1 LKQITVTFSDGKS
14 VQIQQGSVLLDAVK
28 ELYPGKSDRIVA
40 VRAGDRVIDLIT
52 PVHENLSVQLV
63 FADKPDGLKV
73 LWHSASHIMAQAV
86 QDTFGKVQLGIGP
99 SIANGFYYDFKLVDT
114 LSDSEFDRVEA
125 RMREII
131 QENQPFLRRTLS
143 KKDATTLFSD
153 RDEPFKLELIQDIE
167 DQEVSVYENGKF
179 IDLCRGPHV
188 PSTGYVKHTKL
199 LNVAGAYWHGD
210 ERNPVLQRIYGIA
223 FQDKKALKTHLI
235 ALEEAKKR
243 DHRRLGKEL
252 DLFSFHLEGP
262 GFPFWHPKGVVLF
275 NEISDYMRSVLNL
288 RDYQEVK
295 TPMILNEE
303 LWHRSGHWDNY
314 KENMYFTHID
324 EQNFAVKPMN
334 CPGGMLIY
342 RSQPHSYRDLPLK
355 YSEMGLVH
363 RHEKSGVLHGLFRVR
378 QFTQDDAH
386 VFCLQEQL
394 EVEIIKLIEL
404 VEEVYSTFGYKDYQI
419 ELSTRPSKSIG
430 SAEMWEKAEEA
441 LKRALQ
447 KKEVTYQVN
456 PGEGAFYGPKIDY
469 HIRDSLGRM
478 WQCGTIQ
485 VDFSMPE
492 RFNLEYIGA
501 DGNKHRPVL
510 IHRAI
515 LGSVE
520 RFIGILIEHLGGDF
534 PVWLAPVQSIVIPV
548 SEKHLS
554 YGDKIFQELRS
565 SGIRCHLDRRNE
577 KVGYKI
583 RDAETQK
590 IPYMLIVGDKEIE
603 GNTISLRRRKQGDLG
618 GMSVAQFLQ
627 RVQDEINRR
636 DTH

>member
-1 LKQITVTFSDGKS
+1 
-14 VQIQQGSVLLDAVK
+14 
-28 ELYPGKSDRIVA
+28 
-40 VRAGDRVIDLIT
+40 
-52 PVHENLSVQLV
+52 
-63 FADKPDGLKV
+63 
-73 LWHSASHIMAQAV
+73 
-86 QDTFGKVQLGIGP
+86 
-99 SIANGFYYDFKLVDT
+99 
-114 LSDSEFDRVEA
+114 
-125 RMREII
+125 
-131 QENQPFLRRTLS
+131 
-143 KKDATTLFSD
+143 
-153 RDEPFKLELIQDIE
+153 
-167 DQEVSVYENGKF
+167 
-179 IDLCRGPHV
+179 
-188 PSTGYVKHTKL
+188 
-199 LNVAGAYWHGD
+199 
-210 ERNPVLQRIYGIA
+210 
-223 FQDKKALKTHLI
+223 
-235 ALEEAKKR
+235 
-243 DHRRLGKEL
+243 
-252 DLFSFHLEGP
+252 
-262 GFPFWHPKGVVLF
+262 
-275 NEISDYMRSVLNL
+275 
-288 RDYQEVK
+288 
-295 TPMILNEE
+295 
-303 LWHRSGHWDNY
+303 
-314 KENMYFTHID
+314 
-324 EQNFAVKPMN
+324 
-334 CPGGMLIY
+334 
-342 RSQPHSYRDLPLK
+342 
-355 YSEMGLVH
+355 
-363 RHEKSGVLHGLFRVR
+363 
-378 QFTQDDAH
+378 
-386 VFCLQEQL
+386 
-394 EVEIIKLIEL
+394 
-404 VEEVYSTFGYKDYQI
+404 
-419 ELSTRPSKSIG
+419 
-430 SAEMWEKAEEA
+430 MWEKAEEA